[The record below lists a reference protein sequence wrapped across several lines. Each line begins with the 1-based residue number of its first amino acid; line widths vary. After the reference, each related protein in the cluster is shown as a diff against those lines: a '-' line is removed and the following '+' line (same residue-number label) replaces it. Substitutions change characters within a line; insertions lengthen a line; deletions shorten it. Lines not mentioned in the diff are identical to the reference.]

1 MTIRVL
7 AAALALCALS
17 GADAKPFRL
26 ASQFDPGTM
35 DPHALASLYNNRVL
49 SQVFEPLVGRDED
62 FKVEPRLAVSWTP
75 LEGGRGWRFK
85 LRPNVKF
92 HDGSPFTA
100 DDVVFNVARAM
111 HPLSAH
117 KSTLPN
123 VTGAKK
129 VDALT
134 VDLLTSQPTPVLPLA
149 LSNLRLMSK
158 AWCEKNKAEKPQDYK
173 AKEETFAA
181 RNAVG
186 TGPFKLVRWETD
198 VKTVFAANESYYGKK
213 GNVTEAT
220 FFVVGSA
227 ATRVAAI
234 ITGEM
239 DFVIDPAYQDLER
252 LKREPQVKLAQ
263 GGGLGAQFMGFDH
276 ARAKLSHGDA
286 GGKNPFKDV
295 RVREAFRLAVDTDAL
310 KSKVMRNAAMVG
322 RAVYTSSVDGYDK
335 RFLQPPAYDPAR
347 ARALLKDAGYANG
360 FSVELDCSAQQPAD
374 AICQGIASMLSR
386 VGIRIDYRPLPFNIL
401 LPKLINGDTSL
412 YVIGWTP
419 ATAEPEGVLVPL
431 VHARSGPGMGE
442 YNFGNYTNP
451 KVDAL
456 IDQGRVEFDPEKR
469 ARLFSEA
476 MAAVDADAAFV
487 PLVNRDVVW
496 AMRKNVRVKPRPNDL
511 LDLRF
516 VDVD

>member
-1 MTIRVL
+1 
-7 AAALALCALS
+7 
-17 GADAKPFRL
+17 
-26 ASQFDPGTM
+26 
-35 DPHALASLYNNRVL
+35 
-49 SQVFEPLVGRDED
+49 
-62 FKVEPRLAVSWTP
+62 
-75 LEGGRGWRFK
+75 
-85 LRPNVKF
+85 
-92 HDGSPFTA
+92 
-100 DDVVFNVARAM
+100 M

-198 VKTVFAANESYYGKK
+198 VKTVFAANEGYWGKK

-252 LKREPQVKLAQ
+252 LKREPQVKLTQ

-276 ARAKLSHGDA
+276 AREKLNHGDA
-286 GGKNPFKDV
+286 GGKNPFKDA
-295 RVREAFRLAVDTDAL
+295 RVREAFRLAIDTDAL
-310 KSKVMRNAAMVG
+310 KVKVMRNAAMVG
-322 RAVYTSSVDGYDK
+322 RSLYTSSVDGL
-335 RFLQPPAYDPAR
+335 RQALPAAPDPTIRRARRRSSRRRGMRTASRSSSTAARSSRPTRSAR
-347 ARALLKDAGYANG
+347 ASPRCSRAWA
-360 FSVELDCSAQQPAD
+360 SASTTARCRSTSCCPSSSTATR
-374 AICQGIASMLSR
+374 AS
-386 VGIRIDYRPLPFNIL
+386 
-401 LPKLINGDTSL
+401 T
-412 YVIGWTP
+412 
-419 ATAEPEGVLVPL
+419 
-431 VHARSGPGMGE
+431 
-442 YNFGNYTNP
+442 
-451 KVDAL
+451 
-456 IDQGRVEFDPEKR
+456 
-469 ARLFSEA
+469 
-476 MAAVDADAAFV
+476 
-487 PLVNRDVVW
+487 
-496 AMRKNVRVKPRPNDL
+496 
-511 LDLRF
+511 
-516 VDVD
+516 